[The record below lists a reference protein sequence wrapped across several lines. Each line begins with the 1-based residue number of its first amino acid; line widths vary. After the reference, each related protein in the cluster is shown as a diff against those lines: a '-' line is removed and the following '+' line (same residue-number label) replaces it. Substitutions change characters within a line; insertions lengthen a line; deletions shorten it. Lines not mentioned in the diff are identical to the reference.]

1 MIKMT
6 LNGIDISSWQSNINV
21 GKEGVPADFVIIKA
35 TGGTGYINPDCDR
48 AFQQAISSG
57 KKVAVYHFANEV
69 GLEGTAEQEAEF
81 FLKNIKGYIG
91 KAVLVLDWES
101 TNKGDVAWAKRWLD
115 YVQSETGVKPMFYT
129 YTNVLQSYNFSS
141 IAKADYGLWLADYG
155 ANNPQGYSQPTP
167 PSVPYWNFIS
177 MYQYTSNGQLP
188 RWNGRLDLNV
198 FYGDRGMWDKYANP
212 KSNPTPAPP
221 VPPKPKRR
229 YGYRVDD
236 LQFVNGIWQVRN
248 DVLGQPNFDWTE
260 NGINVAYIDKINP
273 ATGENT
279 PDQELKVGDY
289 FAFQPSS
296 VGIITEQHSLNGKII
311 SHVQFP
317 DEFIWLY
324 TPSVEKMIYG

>member
-1 MIKMT
+1 MA
-6 LNGIDISSWQSNINV
+6 LNGIDIASWQTEINV
-21 GKEGVPADFVIIKA
+21 YNGVPADFVIIKA
-35 TGGTGYINPDCDR
+35 TGGNGYINPDCDR

-91 KAVLVLDWES
+91 KAVLILDWES
-101 TNKGDVAWAKRWLD
+101 TNKGDVGWAKRWLD
-115 YVQSETGVKPMFYT
+115 YVQSKTGVKPMFYT

-141 IAKADYGLWLADYG
+141 IAKTDYGLWLADYG

-188 RWNGRLDLNV
+188 GWNGRLDLNV

-229 YGYRVDD
+229 LGYRVDD
-236 LQFVNGIWQVRN
+236 LQFVNGFWQIKN
-248 DVLGQPNFDWTE
+248 NVLGEPDFNWND
-260 NGINVAYIDKINP
+260 NGINVNWVDKINSV
-273 ATGENT
+273 TGEKTNN
-279 PDQELKVGDY
+279 QVLNVGDY
-289 FAFQPSS
+289 FAFIPSS
-296 VGIITEQHSLNGKII
+296 VGIITEQYPLNGRTI

-317 DEFIWLY
+317 EEFIWLY
-324 TPSVEKMIYG
+324 TSNVEKLIYG

>member
-1 MIKMT
+1 M
-6 LNGIDISSWQSNINV
+6 
-21 GKEGVPADFVIIKA
+21 
-35 TGGTGYINPDCDR
+35 
-48 AFQQAISSG
+48 
-57 KKVAVYHFANEV
+57 
-69 GLEGTAEQEAEF
+69 
-81 FLKNIKGYIG
+81 
-91 KAVLVLDWES
+91 VLDWES
-101 TNKGDVAWAKRWLD
+101 TNKGDVPWAKRWLD
-115 YVQSETGVKPMFYT
+115 YVQSKTGVKPMFYT

-188 RWNGRLDLNV
+188 GWNGRLDLNV
-198 FYGDRGMWDKYANP
+198 FFGDRNMWDKYANP

-248 DVLGQPNFDWTE
+248 DVLGQPDFDWTE

-296 VGIITEQHSLNGKII
+296 VGIITEQYSLNGKTI

-324 TPSVEKMIYG
+324 TESVEKLIYG